1 MDSES
6 IKINEDNSSFVKNPF
21 EMEEKSGNL
30 KKTNYLIRSK
40 LFNIISSRRHIRD
53 TTNKSF

>member
-30 KKTNYLIRSK
+30 KKKKI
-40 LFNIISSRRHIRD
+40 FD
-53 TTNKSF
+53 SF